1 MKKLWEK
8 YREIV
13 LYLVFGVLTTLVG
26 MGTYFVILA
35 AAEKG
40 FHIDSD
46 APVYNVVR
54 VVAQVLQWV
63 LAVLFAY
70 VTNKRFVFRAEGGH
84 EVKRLAS
91 FFTARLFSL
100 GADSLV
106 TFGVIAILGIAG
118 YETFRFA
125 VPLFPIVISFTPD
138 FWGKT
143 AAAIVVIILNY
154 ILSKFIVFRKGKN
167 NG

>member
-8 YREIV
+8 YREII
-13 LYLVFGVLTTLVG
+13 LYLVFGVLTTAVG
-26 MGTYFVILA
+26 MGTYFVILTA
-35 AAEKG
+35 AQKG
-40 FHIDSD
+40 FHIDPD
-46 APVYNVVR
+46 APLYNAVR

-106 TFGVIAILGIAG
+106 TFGTIFFLGLAG
-118 YETFRFA
+118 YET
-125 VPLFPIVISFTPD
+125 LSFTVASVTVSLSAD
-138 FWGKT
+138 FWGKM
-143 AAAIVVIILNY
+143 AAAVVVIILNY
-154 ILSKFIVFRKGKN
+154 ILSKFIVFRKEKN
-167 NG
+167 HG